1 MTKLPD
7 RVTRTDVLVTHAF
20 GLARSLGV
28 QRILVQAD
36 EINDI
41 RLIERMRGSESLV
54 FVMRQSALPEGANAD
69 TDIVVS
75 LPDGTLSRL
84 SRVHLALL
92 LAVLN
97 GLLDRSETILC
108 LSGIAGS
115 GRLDTLFLT
124 NPSED
129 LPWLKKLEP
138 AYAAGRHLGRLLTIA
153 VRFVSEGREGKP
165 IGAIFVQGEP
175 DRLAPYL
182 RQLVLNPCAGHP
194 PEALD
199 IHNSDMFET
208 LREFAAMDGAFVVN
222 GNGILKSAAT
232 YLDAP
237 VRNLPLR
244 AGFGARHVAA
254 LGVTIGTGAVAVVV
268 SSSSGTISVFQD
280 GRLILEF
287 EKN

>member
-1 MTKLPD
+1 MRKLPD

-20 GLARSLGV
+20 ELARSLGV

-36 EINDI
+36 EMNDI
-41 RLIERMRGSESLV
+41 RLIERMRGSEALV

-69 TDIVVS
+69 TDIVIS

-115 GRLDTLFLT
+115 GHLDTLFLT

-199 IHNSDMFET
+199 IHNSDVFET

-237 VRNLPLR
+237 VRDLPLR

-280 GRLILEF
+280 GRLILEL
-287 EKN
+287 EKS

>member
-1 MTKLPD
+1 MKELPD
-7 RVTRTDVLVTHAF
+7 GVMRTDVLVTHAF

-36 EINDI
+36 EMNDI
-41 RLIERMRGSESLV
+41 LLIERIRGSESLIW
-54 FVMRQSALPEGANAD
+54 VMRQSALPEGANANM
-69 TDIVVS
+69 DIVIS
-75 LPDGTLSRL
+75 LPDGTLNRL

-97 GLLDRSETILC
+97 GLVDRSESILC

-138 AYAAGRHLGRLLTIA
+138 TYAAGRHLGRLLTIA

-175 DRLAPYL
+175 DRLAPFL

-194 PEALD
+194 PRHS
-199 IHNSDMFET
+199 IFIT
-208 LREFAAMDGAFVVN
+208 LKCSRLCV
-222 GNGILKSAAT
+222 S
-232 YLDAP
+232 
-237 VRNLPLR
+237 LR
-244 AGFGARHVAA
+244 RWTE
-254 LGVTIGTGAVAVVV
+254 L
-268 SSSSGTISVFQD
+268 SSSTGMGS
-280 GRLILEF
+280 
-287 EKN
+287 

>member
-1 MTKLPD
+1 MRELPD
-7 RVTRTDVLVTHAF
+7 RVMRTDVLVTHAF

-28 QRILVQAD
+28 QQILVQAD
-36 EINDI
+36 EMNDI
-41 RLIERMRGSESLV
+41 RLIERVRGSESLV
-54 FVMRQSALPEGANAD
+54 WVMRQSALPDGANPS
-69 TDIVVS
+69 TDIVIS
-75 LPDGTLSRL
+75 LPDGTLTRL

-92 LAVLN
+92 LGVLN

-115 GRLDTLFLT
+115 GHLDTMSLT

-138 AYAAGRHLGRLLTIA
+138 TYAAGRHLGRLLTIA
-153 VRFVSEGREGKP
+153 VRFASEGREGKP
-165 IGAIFVQGEP
+165 IGTIFVQGDP
-175 DRLAPYL
+175 ARLAPYL

-194 PEALD
+194 SEALD
-199 IHNSDMFET
+199 IHNPDVFET

-222 GNGILKSAAT
+222 GNGIVESAAT

-237 VRNLPLR
+237 IRNRPLR
-244 AGFGARHVAA
+244 AGLGARHVAA
-254 LGVTIGTGAVAVVV
+254 LSATVGTGAVAVVV

-280 GRLILEF
+280 GLLILELA
-287 EKN
+287 KS

>member
-1 MTKLPD
+1 MKELPD
-7 RVTRTDVLVTHAF
+7 RVLRTDVLVTHAF
-20 GLARSLGV
+20 GVARSLGV

-36 EINDI
+36 EVNDI
-41 RLIERMRGSESLV
+41 RLIERMRESESLIW
-54 FVMRQSALPEGANAD
+54 VMRQSALPEGANAE
-69 TDIVVS
+69 TDIVIS
-75 LPDGTLSRL
+75 LPDGTLNRL

-115 GRLDTLFLT
+115 GHLDTLFLT

-129 LPWLKKLEP
+129 LPWLKKLEGT
-138 AYAAGRHLGRLLTIA
+138 YAAGPHLGRLLTIA

-165 IGAIFVQGEP
+165 IGTIFVQGEP
-175 DRLAPYL
+175 ERLAPYL

-194 PEALD
+194 PAALD
-199 IHNSDMFET
+199 IHNSDVFET

-222 GNGILKSAAT
+222 ENGILQSAAT

-237 VRNLPLR
+237 ARDLPLR
-244 AGFGARHVAA
+244 AGFGARHMAA
-254 LGVTIGTGAVAVVV
+254 LAVTVGTGAVAVVV
-268 SSSSGTISVFQD
+268 SSSSGSISVFQD

-287 EKN
+287 EKS